1 MIEIYISNGVIG
13 NYYIYF
19 RFGAITVPSKFYDNI
34 TLFTLKLHGEN
45 NSDSIQNHLW
55 TANDVTMK
63 DPLKIPQGVFKATCE
78 RYLIEL
84 PQKL

>member
-1 MIEIYISNGVIG
+1 MNPINSVQFAIFDLVQLLTVQECTFEI
-13 NYYIYF
+13 
-19 RFGAITVPSKFYDNI
+19 YDNI